1 MKLMPHQITDAHF
14 LAERAFAGCFNG
26 MGSGKT
32 LTSLEAAKILE
43 PARILIIAP
52 PIALPMWR
60 DVSADWL
67 DCPSQILATGK
78 AVIGPEPIL
87 VVSYEIAT
95 KRKDELAEWAMSVVG
110 DDPTILICDESHA
123 LKSTKAKRTKAI
135 LGRRGLCESF
145 DYNWMLTGTP
155 VTRWNDD
162 IMPFLMRAAPHLIK
176 RYCGALTIDRFNL
189 QFCIVQEKKFSGM
202 RFPVKMTVGSKN
214 EKLLGEILST
224 VATRRTLADVWD
236 AMPAL
241 TFTRYEVSLSNRS
254 EIASMLKALDK
265 MTPAEIEKAMQSD
278 DEALATVRRQIGM
291 GMVKDAAEFIIER
304 IESGLP
310 VIVGAWHTDVID
322 ALYEEVKSYMGMK
335 FRPAIIDGRTSG
347 ARKEEI
353 TADWN
358 DGKLDVIIG
367 QIGAMGVS
375 LNLQKGGNNIIVVE
389 EDWSPSIMDQFY
401 ARLHRMGQEKAVH
414 VDTLFADTPLN
425 KALTTIA
432 NRKRRSH
439 AVLGNAIEGKD
450 L

>member
-1 MKLMPHQITDAHF
+1 MELMPHQITDARF
-14 LAERAFAGCFNG
+14 LASRKFAGCFNG

-32 LTSLEAAKILE
+32 LTSLEAAKLVG
-43 PARILIIAP
+43 PSRVLIIAP

-60 DVSADWL
+60 DVAADWL
-67 DCPSQILATGK
+67 KCPSDILATGK
-78 AVIGPEPIL
+78 QPIPAEPIL

-95 KRKDELAEWAMSVVG
+95 KRKDELAQWARGALG
-110 DDPTILICDESHA
+110 DTILICDESHA

-135 LGRRGLCESF
+135 LGRGGLVESF

-162 IMPFLMRAAPHLIK
+162 IMPFLMRAAPQQIK
-176 RYCGALTIDRFNL
+176 DACGGMSIDRFNL
-189 QFCIVQEKKFSGM
+189 RFCIVQEKKFSGM

-214 EKLLGEILST
+214 EDELGEILSS

-241 TFTRYEVSLSNRS
+241 TFTRYEVQLSNRS
-254 EIASMLKALDK
+254 EIADMLKSLKK
-265 MTPAEIEKAMQSD
+265 MSAEEIQKAMQSD
-278 DEALATVRRQIGM
+278 DAALATVRRQIGM
-291 GMVKDAAEFIIER
+291 GIVKDAAAFISER
-304 IESGLP
+304 IDSGLP

-322 ALYEEVKSYMGMK
+322 ALQAELHGHEV
-335 FRPAIIDGRTSG
+335 RIIDGRTSG
-347 ARKEEI
+347 AHKEAI

-358 DGKLDVIIG
+358 DGKLDVIVG

-432 NRKRRSH
+432 GRKRRSH
-439 AVLGNAIEGKD
+439 ANLGNAIEGTKA
-450 L
+450 